1 MYGKSSPS
9 SPPALSTW
17 TRRTGVGGGPRK
29 GRLIRLVG
37 MAALVVKKASGKV
50 QCVGS
55 DLGAHEEYLLER
67 EVRWYQM
74 QGEED
79 YPNFVSIE
87 FECTSSERYMCGCDL
102 TGHLG
107 ECVEVKVFVFLD
119 ENYVKD

>member
-1 MYGKSSPS
+1 MGQKAIQIDTMTCGQHFL
-9 SPPALSTW
+9 PAIFNGDTES
-17 TRRTGVGGGPRK
+17 
-29 GRLIRLVG
+29 
-37 MAALVVKKASGKV
+37 
-50 QCVGS
+50 
-55 DLGAHEEYLLER
+55 LGAHEEYLLER
-67 EVRWYQM
+67 EVKWYQM

-102 TGHLG
+102 TGHFG